1 MAGRL
6 STTYRSA
13 RLTFLRDRIEPLDLD
28 DRFRVET
35 PHGTFEMSKRDF
47 RQVFSNVAQS
57 TSYVEAGSYNYSR
70 VPSKAEAFIVGGR
83 SRISGS
89 IRRSS
94 GPQLSSDGLPTE
106 NDVVVATGGFL
117 HRVGWEVLQTLDTQQ
132 AGVDVV
138 AVHAASNR
146 RLHVEAKGATS
157 SKPGTSR
164 YGKPFDSS
172 QVRDHVANAL
182 YAAARVHEDCSS
194 AIAVPLSDLH
204 IKYMRPIRRSLT
216 TLNIAVFWVEGND
229 VVDTWNW
236 KPGA

>member
-1 MAGRL
+1 MTGRL
-6 STTYRSA
+6 ATTYSAA
-13 RLTFLRDRIEPLDLD
+13 RLTFVRDRIEPLNLD

-47 RQVFSNVAQS
+47 LHAFSNVAQAR
-57 TSYVEAGSYNYSR
+57 SYWDAGSYNYSR
-70 VPSKAEAFIVGGR
+70 VPSKAAVFIVDGH
-83 SRISGS
+83 SRASGS
-89 IRRSS
+89 VQKQA
-94 GPQLSSDGLPTE
+94 GPQPTPGGLPTE
-106 NDVVVATGGFL
+106 NDVVVAADGFL
-117 HRVGWEVLQTLDTQQ
+117 RGSGWEVLQALDTQQ

-138 AVHAASNR
+138 AVHRASNR

-182 YAAARVHEDCSS
+182 YAAARVREDYSS
-194 AIAVPLSDLH
+194 AIAVPLNDLH
-204 IKYMRPIRRSLT
+204 IRYMRPIRRSLT
-216 TLNIAVFWVEGND
+216 KLNIAVFWIDGKSVVE
-229 VVDTWNW
+229 TWNW